1 MVRIRPTVPSGH
13 SVKRRS
19 NARKIRSGHVH
30 VQEIRLQQVL
40 EGTKQYRV
48 PLYQRTYSW
57 TPKQLAR
64 LWSDIVDLSDAR
76 IEDAHAKHFTGS
88 LVLSTGGIGPG
99 GAEFLVVDGQQRLT
113 TLSVLIAAIRDH
125 IEKADPDSPEKVAR
139 LHETYLSDRFKRGDD
154 RLKLLP
160 TQADRD
166 AFRGI
171 VDRTVGDNLRSG
183 VIDAYRFFR
192 ARLIEA
198 DDPDDP
204 HDIDR
209 IASAVLDGLVFVA
222 ITANHDDNVY
232 RIFESLNN
240 TGMKLTQG
248 DLLRNYIFM
257 RLGHRGE
264 EVYTSV
270 WLPMQT
276 LLSSADL
283 EALFW
288 MDMTWSHPEAKQ
300 GDIYALQEARMSRL
314 PEAEIE
320 PEVRRYARLAH
331 LLSQM
336 RDPSRAAEPSV
347 RESLNR
353 LNAWGSAA
361 ADPLILRIL
370 HEAEEGASNDEV
382 VRALAILE
390 SYLVRRLLINAPPS
404 ALSRILL
411 RAADELQP
419 DDLSASLHR
428 YLSKGR
434 KFYATDRQIAEAVLS
449 RPFYYAGRPT
459 QRKTLLA
466 WLEKLEAGKEPASL
480 EKATIEHVMPQ
491 TLTAA
496 WHDSLSSDL
505 GEFASVEDLHEAYIH
520 TLANLTLSGY
530 NSELSNSPFE
540 TKRMLLAESN
550 IALNRPI
557 AENSR
562 WGREQIVQRGTKLAA
577 AVAGHWVAPLPDTDT
592 IESGIAWKVAA
603 AAVEAIP
610 PGRWTTYG
618 NVATVTG
625 THPVPLGV
633 YLGKSEVP
641 NAWRVLQAAG
651 TVSPGFHW
659 NPGSQH
665 DGRDPHDVLREEGL
679 VFDAD
684 GKADAAQRLST
695 RDLAGLVGIVLEGD
709 EDDSGGTD
717 ESEQSES
724 AYLAQLASRFAPST
738 IHGVIELLRA
748 WRTMGGY
755 VTFGTATDVGA
766 FLHVREPGTSTH
778 IWPVVIYSSGSV
790 EVVFQWLAN
799 RAPFDDRE
807 LRDEFRR
814 RLNFARDVDLSD
826 AKLESRPSFSIEVIA
841 DIAERAKVTDALEW
855 FMGVVG
861 EFDRVAQSGAF
872 ASNITFTIDGG
883 IQELSREGVM
893 AALHGHAPS
902 RVVTYWVDI
911 EGTRWPVKQAFS
923 LALDIESTRFNSS
936 EARRHFRALGFA
948 VGTDAQDRDAD
959 TPPELWSVDDL
970 RRFAA
975 GESATSVTIGKVM
988 DALAARPN
996 SWASTTELEMLT
1008 GVERKKLKGAFSSLT
1023 RQLNAHFDEQGWM
1036 LSFAWG
1042 PHLGR
1047 DYTAEGHYRLTPAQA
1062 ERWLSAR
1069 G

>member
-1 MVRIRPTVPSGH
+1 M
-13 SVKRRS
+13 
-19 NARKIRSGHVH
+19 H

-57 TPKQLAR
+57 TPKQLSR
-64 LWSDIVDLSDAR
+64 LWSDVVDLSDAR
-76 IEDAHAKHFTGS
+76 IDDPHAKHFTGS

-125 IEKADPDSPEKVAR
+125 IAKTDLDSPEKVAR
-139 LHETYLSDRFKRGDD
+139 LHETYLSDRFKSGDD

-166 AFRGI
+166 AFRSV
-171 VDRTVGDNLRSG
+171 VDRTINDELRSG

-192 ARLIEA
+192 ARLIES

-222 ITANHDDNVY
+222 ITASHDDNVY

-257 RLGHRGE
+257 RLGLRGE

-276 LLSSADL
+276 MLSSADL

-300 GDIYALQEARMSRL
+300 GDIYALQEARMSKL
-314 PEAEIE
+314 SDADVED
-320 PEVRRYARLAH
+320 EVRRYARLAQV
-331 LLSQM
+331 LAQM
-336 RDPSRAAEPSV
+336 RDPSRVPDSSVRGRLERLNQWVSVAAEPLV
-347 RESLNR
+347 
-353 LNAWGSAA
+353 
-361 ADPLILRIL
+361 LRIL
-370 HEAEEGASNDEV
+370 DEGDRGAPAEEVS
-382 VRALAILE
+382 RALEILE

-404 ALSRILL
+404 GLSRILL
-411 RAADELQP
+411 RAADELEP
-419 DDLSASLHR
+419 DELSASLHR

-434 KFYATDRQIAEAVLS
+434 KFYATDRQIMEAVVS
-449 RPFYYAGRPT
+449 RPFYYSGRPN

-466 WLEKLEAGKEPASL
+466 WLEELWAGKEPASL
-480 EKATIEHVMPQ
+480 EKSTIEHVMPQ
-491 TLTAA
+491 TLTPA

-505 GEFASVEDLHEAYIH
+505 GEFASVEDLHEAYLH

-540 TKRMLLAESN
+540 TKRKLLAESN
-550 IALNRPI
+550 IALNRSI
-557 AENSR
+557 AGHSR
-562 WGREQIVQRGTKLAA
+562 WGREQITQRGALLATKITQN
-577 AVAGHWVAPLPDTDT
+577 WIAPLPDTDT
-592 IESGIAWKVAA
+592 VESGIAWKVATA
-603 AAVEAIP
+603 AIEAIP
-610 PGRWTTYG
+610 PGKWTTYG
-618 NVATVTG
+618 DVATIAG

-633 YLGKSEVP
+633 YLGKTEIP

-651 TVSPGFHW
+651 TISPGFRW
-659 NPGSQH
+659 TAGSEH
-665 DGRDPHDVLREEGL
+665 AGRDPHDVLEAEGVL
-679 VFDAD
+679 FSTD
-684 GKADAAQRLST
+684 GRADAAQRLSAG
-695 RDLAGLVGIVLEGD
+695 DLAALVGVALEGD
-709 EDDSGGTD
+709 DDDAGGTD

-724 AYLAQLASRFAPST
+724 AYLAQLASGFAPST
-738 IHGVIELLRA
+738 IHGVIELFTA
-748 WRTMGGY
+748 WRAMGGF
-755 VTFGTATDVGA
+755 VTFGTSTDVGA
-766 FLHVREPGTSTH
+766 FLHVREPSAGSH
-778 IWPVVIYSSGSV
+778 IWPIVVYSSGPV

-799 RAPFDDRE
+799 RAPFDDRK
-807 LRDEFRR
+807 LRDEFRA
-814 RLNFARDVDLSD
+814 RLNLARDVDLPES
-826 AKLESRPSFSIEVIA
+826 KLESRPSFSLEVLA
-841 DIAERAKVTDALEW
+841 DITARAKVTDALEW

-861 EFDRVAQSGAF
+861 EYDRLAQSGAF
-872 ASNITFTIDGG
+872 ASSIHFTLDGVSR
-883 IQELSREGVM
+883 ELSRDHVIEAM
-893 AALHGHAPS
+893 HGHEPA

-911 EGTRWPVKQAFS
+911 EGTRWPVKQAFAV
-923 LALDIESTRFNSS
+923 ALDVEPSQFNSA

-948 VGTDAQDRDAD
+948 VGTDAPDRDPDAS
-959 TPPELWSVDDL
+959 PELWSTNDL

-975 GESATSVTIGKVM
+975 MDSATSVTIGKVM
-988 DALAARPN
+988 DALAERPN

-1008 GVERKKLKGAFSSLT
+1008 GVERRKLKGAFSALT

-1047 DYTAEGHYRLTPAQA
+1047 EYQAEGHYRLTSAQA
-1062 ERWLSAR
+1062 ERWLAAR
-1069 G
+1069 A